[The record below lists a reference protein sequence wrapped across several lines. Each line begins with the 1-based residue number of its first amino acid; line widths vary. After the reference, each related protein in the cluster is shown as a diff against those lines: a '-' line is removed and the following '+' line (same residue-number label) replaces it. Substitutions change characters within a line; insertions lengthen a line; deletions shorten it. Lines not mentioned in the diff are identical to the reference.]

1 MKKVQFIVLLSILCC
16 IIIGCS
22 KDEPLEEVIIDDQPL
37 LSPQYIMNI
46 AHRGASG
53 HSPEHTISAYEK
65 GEAMQ
70 ADYIEIDL
78 QLTKDQ
84 QLIAMHDDT
93 VTRTTD
99 GKGEVQQLTLDE
111 IIDLD
116 AGSWFN
122 EAYPASAEVVYEDE
136 TVPTLADVLGNF
148 GVDANYY
155 IETKTPEKYPNMVKE
170 LVATLEEYDLID
182 DELPEG
188 QVIIQSFSEQSLQEV
203 TTLAPSLPLIQL
215 LNKDALKQ
223 LDDERI
229 AAISSYAIGVGVNY
243 EALTDAQIEAFKA
256 NGLLIHAYTVNDE
269 KEMSE
274 LIQRGV
280 TGIFTNY
287 PDRLTNLLEELKADQ

>member
-1 MKKVQFIVLLSILCC
+1 MKKVRFIVLMSILCF
-16 IIIGCS
+16 IIVGCL
-22 KDEPLEEVIIDDQPL
+22 KDEPLEKVIIDDQPL

-78 QLTKDQ
+78 QLTRDQ

-122 EAYPASAEVVYEDE
+122 EAYPASAEVIYEDE
-136 TVPTLADVLGNF
+136 TVPTLAEVFEHF
-148 GVDANYY
+148 GADGNYY
-155 IETKTPEKYPNMVKE
+155 IETKTPDKYPNMVKE

-188 QVIIQSFSEQSLQEV
+188 KVIIQSFSEQSLQEV
-203 TTLAPSLPLIQL
+203 ATLAPSLPLIQL

-229 AAISSYAIGVGVNY
+229 AEISSYAIGVGVNY
-243 EALTDAQIEAFKA
+243 EALTDAQIAEFKA

-269 KEMSE
+269 KEMRE